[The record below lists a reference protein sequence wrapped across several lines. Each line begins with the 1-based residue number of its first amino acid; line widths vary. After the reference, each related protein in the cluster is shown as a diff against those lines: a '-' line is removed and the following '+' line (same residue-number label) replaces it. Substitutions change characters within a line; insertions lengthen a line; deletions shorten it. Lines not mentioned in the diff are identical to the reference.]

1 MATSGPSRATEVAY
15 LLLKGVAVAF
25 RRLDVPEGH
34 VQGAEGPGGTMDVQD
49 LLKQAEAQTVLERE
63 LVGGTIPFAEYLDL
77 VAKTPAIAGLAHAR
91 IYDMIQAAGITPG
104 SDGRPNRYAF
114 FEAELFGLER
124 VFHHLV
130 EEYFSPAAKRL
141 DIRKRI
147 LMLVGPVGGGKSTI
161 VTLLKRG
168 LERYSRTPAGAMYA
182 IEGCPMFEEPLLL
195 IPQEQR
201 EAFRRRLG
209 LVIEGELCPLCQWRL
224 EHEWAGRISEVK
236 VRRLLFSEKNRV
248 GIGTFKPADPKS
260 QDVAELTGH
269 VNLSLLV
276 DQRFGGESDP
286 RVYRFD
292 GELNVAS
299 RGLIEF
305 IEMLKAEPRFLYE
318 LNTVAGEQRIKV
330 PQFALIYVDLV
341 VVSHTNEYEFNR
353 YFADPANEAMVD
365 RIFVV
370 KVPYNLRVSD
380 EVRIYQKLID
390 QASLTLDRSEGG
402 EAGADG
408 YAPLRAV
415 HIAPR
420 TLRVVSM
427 LAVVSRLKPSTR
439 PNLALMA
446 KLKLYDGEQRV
457 GEWEQ
462 KHLREIQQ
470 EGEASKEGMDG
481 FSPRFIINRLS
492 SALVAGKRCI
502 NPLDAMRSLRDGI
515 KAQYA
520 GNAKEVERLL
530 ALLDEVRKDY
540 DEWVKKQVQRAFV
553 WAYEESAKTILD
565 NYLRNVDAFCNRT
578 KVRDPITEEE
588 VEPDE
593 RLMASIEEQIG
604 VAGDAKKREFREG
617 VMRSVASCAM
627 RGVPFVLTSNSVLQE
642 AIEKKLF
649 TDLKD
654 VVKVTTSSRTPD
666 AEQLKRIDTVVAR
679 LTDPALPEEERYC
692 DQCARELLKYAGQLL
707 SR

>member
-1 MATSGPSRATEVAY
+1 MEIR
-15 LLLKGVAVAF
+15 
-25 RRLDVPEGH
+25 
-34 VQGAEGPGGTMDVQD
+34 D
-49 LLKQAEAQTVLERE
+49 LLKQAEAQAVLERE
-63 LVGGTIPFAEYLDL
+63 MVGEPLTFEEYLDI
-77 VAKTPAIAGLAHAR
+77 VAGNPSVTDLSHAR
-91 IYDMIQAAGITPG
+91 IYDMICTAGVTRGAERAP
-104 SDGRPNRYAF
+104 SRYSF
-114 FEAELFGLER
+114 FETELFGLED
-124 VFHHLV
+124 VFQHLV
-130 EEYFSPAAKRL
+130 EEYFNPAAKRL

-168 LERYSRTPAGAMYA
+168 LERYCRTSGGAVYA
-182 IEGCPMFEEPLLL
+182 IDGCPMFEEPLHL
-195 IPQEQR
+195 IPGDHRAE
-201 EAFRRRLG
+201 FSRRLG
-209 LVIEGELCPLCQWRL
+209 VAIEGELCPLCQWRL
-224 EHEWAGRISEVK
+224 GHEWNGRIGDVK
-236 VRRLLFSEKNRV
+236 VRRILLSEKKRV
-248 GIGTFKPADPKS
+248 GVGTFKPADPKS

-330 PQFALIYVDLV
+330 PQFALIYVDLAV
-341 VVSHTNEYEFNR
+341 ISHTNEYEFNR
-353 YFADPANEAMVD
+353 YFSDPANEAMVD

-380 EVRIYQKLID
+380 EVRIYRKLID
-390 QASLTLDRSEGG
+390 QASLTVEKGEGDEVG
-402 EAGADG
+402 R
-408 YAPLRAV
+408 LRAV

-420 TLRVVSM
+420 TLRVASM
-427 LAVVSRLKPSTR
+427 LAVLSRLKPSKQ
-439 PNLALMA
+439 PNLTAIA

-462 KHLREIQQ
+462 KHVREIQEEAQ
-470 EGEASKEGMDG
+470 ASKEGMDG

-492 SALVAGKRCI
+492 SALVAGGKSCI

-515 KAQYA
+515 KAQHA
-520 GNAKEVERLL
+520 GNPKEIERLL
-530 ALLDEVRKDY
+530 GLLDEVRRDY
-540 DEWVKKQVQRAFV
+540 DEWVKRDVQRAFV
-553 WAYEESAKTILD
+553 YAYEESVKTLLD
-565 NYLRNVDAFCNRT
+565 NYLRNVDAFCNKT
-578 KVRDPITEEE
+578 KVRDSITEEE

-593 RLMASIEEQIG
+593 RLMSSIEGQMG
-604 VAGDAKKREFREG
+604 VAGDAKKKEFREG

-627 RGVPFVLTSNSVLQE
+627 RGVPFVLSSNSVLQE

-654 VVKVTTSSRTPD
+654 VVKITTSTRTPD
-666 AEQLKRIDTVVAR
+666 DEQLKKIDAVVAR

-692 DQCARELLKYAGQLL
+692 EQCARELLKYAGQLL
-707 SR
+707 AR

>member
-1 MATSGPSRATEVAY
+1 
-15 LLLKGVAVAF
+15 
-25 RRLDVPEGH
+25 
-34 VQGAEGPGGTMDVQD
+34 MDTQD
-49 LLKQAEAQTVLERE
+49 LLKRAEAQTMHELE
-63 LVGGTIPFAEYLDL
+63 LVEGTISFGEYLEL
-77 VAKTPAIAGLAHAR
+77 AAANPGVADLAHAR
-91 IYDMIQAAGITPG
+91 IYNMIVSAGVTAG
-104 SDGRPNRYAF
+104 SDAKPNRYAF
-114 FEAELFGLER
+114 FESELFGLEK
-124 VFHHLV
+124 VFQRLV

-168 LERYSRTPAGAMYA
+168 LERYSRTASGAFYA
-182 IEGCPMFEEPLLL
+182 IEGCPMFEEPLHL
-195 IPQEQR
+195 IPEEQR
-201 EAFRRRLG
+201 DQFRRELG
-209 LVIEGELCPLCQWRL
+209 IAIEGDLCPFCQWRL
-224 EHEWAGRISEVK
+224 EHEWQGRISEIR
-236 VRRLLFSEKNRV
+236 VRRHLFSEKNRI

-299 RGLIEF
+299 RGVVEF
-305 IEMLKAEPRFLYE
+305 IEMLKLEPRFLYE

-330 PQFALIYVDLV
+330 PQFALIYVDLA

-380 EVRIYQKLID
+380 EVRIYRKLID
-390 QASLTLDRSEGG
+390 QASLSLDDRSG
-402 EAGADG
+402 EEADR
-408 YAPLRAV
+408 LRLV

-420 TLRVVSM
+420 TLQVASM
-427 LAVVSRLKPSTR
+427 LAVLSRLKPSAR
-439 PNLALMA
+439 PSLGIMA

-462 KHLREIQQ
+462 KHLREIIE
-470 EGEASKEGMDG
+470 EGEANKEGMDG
-481 FSPRFIINRLS
+481 FSPRFVINRLS
-492 SALVAGKRCI
+492 SALVAGNQCI

-520 GNAKEVERLL
+520 GNPKEVERLL
-530 ALLDEVRKDY
+530 ALLDEVRKEY

-553 WAYEESAKTILD
+553 YAYEESTKTLLD
-565 NYLRNVDAFCNRT
+565 NYLRNVDAFSNKT
-578 KVRDPITEEE
+578 KVRDPITGDE

-593 RLMASIEEQIG
+593 RLMSSIEEQIG
-604 VAGDAKKREFREG
+604 VAGEARKREFREG

-627 RGVPFVLTSNSVLQE
+627 RGVPFVLSSNSVLQE

-649 TDLKD
+649 TNLKD
-654 VVKVTTSSRTPD
+654 VVKITTSTRTPD
-666 AEQLKRIDTVVAR
+666 SEQLRRIDAVVAR
-679 LTDPALPEEERYC
+679 LTDPSQPEEDRYC
-692 DQCARELLKYAGQLL
+692 DLCARELLKYAGQLL

>member
-1 MATSGPSRATEVAY
+1 
-15 LLLKGVAVAF
+15 
-25 RRLDVPEGH
+25 
-34 VQGAEGPGGTMDVQD
+34 MDTQD
-49 LLKQAEAQTVLERE
+49 LLKQAEAQTIHELE
-63 LVGGTIPFAEYLDL
+63 LVERTISFSEYLDI
-77 VAKTPAIAGLAHAR
+77 VPKSPSAADLAHAR
-91 IYDMIQAAGITPG
+91 IYNMIRLAGVKPG
-104 SDGRPNRYAF
+104 TEGQSNRYAF
-114 FEAELFGLER
+114 FESELFGLEK
-124 VFHHLV
+124 VFQRLV

-168 LERYSRTPAGAMYA
+168 LERYSRTEAGAFYA
-182 IEGCPMFEEPLLL
+182 IEGCPMFEEPLHL
-195 IPQEQR
+195 IPEEQR
-201 EAFRRRLG
+201 EQFRRQVG
-209 LVIEGELCPLCQWRL
+209 IAIEGDLCPRCQWRL
-224 EHEWAGRISEVK
+224 EHEWKGRISEVG
-236 VRRLLFSEKNRV
+236 VQRHLYSEKNRV

-299 RGLIEF
+299 RGLVEF
-305 IEMLKAEPRFLYE
+305 IEILKLEPRFLYE

-330 PQFALIYVDLV
+330 PQFALIYVDLA
-341 VVSHTNEYEFNR
+341 VVSHTNEYEFHR

-380 EVRIYQKLID
+380 EVRIYRKLID
-390 QASLTLDRSEGG
+390 QASLSLEGG
-402 EAGADG
+402 NGEEAGQ
-408 YAPLRAV
+408 LRQV

-420 TLRVVSM
+420 TLRVASM
-427 LAVVSRLKPSTR
+427 LAVLSRLKPSAR
-439 PNLALMA
+439 PNLGIMA

-462 KHLREIQQ
+462 KHLREIVE
-470 EGEASKEGMDG
+470 EGEANKEGMDG
-481 FSPRFIINRLS
+481 FSPRFVINRLS
-492 SALVAGKRCI
+492 SALVAGKQCI
-502 NPLDAMRSLRDGI
+502 NPLDTMRSLRDGI

-520 GNAKEVERLL
+520 GNPKEVERLL
-530 ALLDEVRKDY
+530 ALLDEVRKEY

-553 WAYEESAKTILD
+553 YAYEESTKTLLD
-565 NYLRNVDAFCNRT
+565 NYLRNVDAFCSKT
-578 KVRDPITEEE
+578 KVRDPITGDE

-604 VAGDAKKREFREG
+604 IAGEAKKREFREG

-627 RGVPFVLTSNSVLQE
+627 RGVPFVLSSNSVLQE

-654 VVKVTTSSRTPD
+654 VVKITTSTRTPD
-666 AEQLKRIDTVVAR
+666 SEQLRRIDAVVAR
-679 LTDPALPEEERYC
+679 LTDPAQPEEERYC
-692 DQCARELLKYAGQLL
+692 GLCARELLKYAGQLL
-707 SR
+707 GR

>member
-1 MATSGPSRATEVAY
+1 
-15 LLLKGVAVAF
+15 
-25 RRLDVPEGH
+25 
-34 VQGAEGPGGTMDVQD
+34 MDVQD
-49 LLKQAEAQTVLERE
+49 LLKRAEAETVLETE
-63 LVGGTIPFAEYLDL
+63 LAGEPLTFAEYLDI
-77 VAKTPAIAGLAHAR
+77 VAHTPSVADLSHAR
-91 IYDMIQAAGITPG
+91 VYNMIRAAGITPG
-104 SDGRPNRYAF
+104 TDRQPNRYAF
-114 FEAELFGLER
+114 FERELFGLEN
-124 VFHHLV
+124 VFSHLV
-130 EEYFSPAAKRL
+130 EEYFNPAAKRL

-168 LERYSRTPAGAMYA
+168 LERYSRTPQGAVYA
-182 IEGCPMFEEPLLL
+182 IDGCPMFEEPLHL
-195 IPQEQR
+195 IPEDHR
-201 EAFRRRLG
+201 AEFSRRLG
-209 LVIEGELCPLCQWRL
+209 VAIEGDLCPLCQWRL
-224 EHEWAGRISEVK
+224 GQEWGGRIGDVK
-236 VRRLLFSEKNRV
+236 VRRVLLSEKGRV

-341 VVSHTNEYEFNR
+341 VISHTNEYEFNR
-353 YFADPANEAMVD
+353 YFSDPANEAMVD

-380 EVRIYQKLID
+380 EVRIYRKLID
-390 QASLTLDRSEGG
+390 QASLTVEKGKGD
-402 EAGADG
+402 EAGR
-408 YAPLRAV
+408 LRTV

-420 TLRVVSM
+420 TLRVASM
-427 LAVVSRLKPSTR
+427 LAVLSRLKPSNR
-439 PNLALMA
+439 PNLTTMA

-462 KHLREIQQ
+462 KHLREIQE
-470 EGEASKEGMDG
+470 EGQANKEGMDG

-492 SALVAGKRCI
+492 SALVAGGKSCI

-520 GNAKEVERLL
+520 ASPKEMEQMLG
-530 ALLDEVRKDY
+530 LLDEVRKEY
-540 DEWVKKQVQRAFV
+540 DEWVKRDVQRAFV
-553 WAYEESAKTILD
+553 YAYEESAKTLLD
-565 NYLRNVDAFCNRT
+565 NYLRNVDAFCNKT

-593 RLMASIEEQIG
+593 RLMSSIEGQIG
-604 VAGDAKKREFREG
+604 VAGDAKKK
-617 VMRSVASCAM
+617 S
-627 RGVPFVLTSNSVLQE
+627 T
-642 AIEKKLF
+642 
-649 TDLKD
+649 
-654 VVKVTTSSRTPD
+654 
-666 AEQLKRIDTVVAR
+666 AR
-679 LTDPALPEEERYC
+679 A
-692 DQCARELLKYAGQLL
+692 
-707 SR
+707 

>member
-1 MATSGPSRATEVAY
+1 
-15 LLLKGVAVAF
+15 
-25 RRLDVPEGH
+25 
-34 VQGAEGPGGTMDVQD
+34 MDTQD
-49 LLKQAEAQTVLERE
+49 LLKQAEAQTMHELE
-63 LVGGTIPFAEYLDL
+63 LVEGTISFGEYLEL
-77 VAKTPAIAGLAHAR
+77 VASNSSTADLAHAR
-91 IYDMIQAAGITPG
+91 IYNMIRSAGVTTG
-104 SDGRPNRYAF
+104 SETKPNRYAF
-114 FEAELFGLER
+114 FEAELFGLEK
-124 VFHHLV
+124 VFQRLV

-168 LERYSRTPAGAMYA
+168 LERYSRTQAGAFYA
-182 IEGCPMFEEPLLL
+182 IEGCPMFEEPLHL
-195 IPQEQR
+195 IPEEQR
-201 EAFRRRLG
+201 EQFRRQLG
-209 LVIEGELCPLCQWRL
+209 IAIEGDLCPFCQWRL
-224 EHEWAGRISEVK
+224 EHEWQGRISEVK
-236 VRRLLFSEKNRV
+236 VRRHLFSEKNSV

-299 RGLIEF
+299 RGLVEF
-305 IEMLKAEPRFLYE
+305 IEMLKLEPRFLYE

-330 PQFALIYVDLV
+330 PQFALIYVDV
-341 VVSHTNEYEFNR
+341 AVVSHTNEYEFNR

-380 EVRIYQKLID
+380 EVRIYRKLID
-390 QASLTLDRSEGG
+390 QASLSLEGRNG
-402 EAGADG
+402 EEAGR
-408 YAPLRAV
+408 LRLV

-420 TLRVVSM
+420 TLQVASM
-427 LAVVSRLKPSTR
+427 LAVLSRLKPSAR
-439 PNLALMA
+439 PSLGIMA

-462 KHLREIQQ
+462 KHLREIVE
-470 EGEASKEGMDG
+470 EGEANKEGMDG
-481 FSPRFIINRLS
+481 FSPRFVINRLS
-492 SALVAGKRCI
+492 SALVAGKLCI
-502 NPLDAMRSLRDGI
+502 NPLDAIRSLRDGI

-520 GNAKEVERLL
+520 GNPKEVERLL
-530 ALLDEVRKDY
+530 ALLDEVRKEY

-553 WAYEESAKTILD
+553 YAYEESTKTLLD
-565 NYLRNVDAFCNRT
+565 NYLRNIDAFSNKT
-578 KVRDPITEEE
+578 KVRDPITGDE

-593 RLMASIEEQIG
+593 RLMSSIEEQIG
-604 VAGDAKKREFREG
+604 VAGEARKREFREG

-627 RGVPFVLTSNSVLQE
+627 RGVPFALSSNSVLQE

-654 VVKVTTSSRTPD
+654 VVKVTTSTRTPD
-666 AEQLKRIDTVVAR
+666 SEQLKRIDAVVAR
-679 LTDPALPEEERYC
+679 LTDPSQPEEERYC
-692 DQCARELLKYAGQLL
+692 ELCARELLKYAGQLL
-707 SR
+707 GR

>member
-1 MATSGPSRATEVAY
+1 
-15 LLLKGVAVAF
+15 
-25 RRLDVPEGH
+25 
-34 VQGAEGPGGTMDVQD
+34 MDVQD
-49 LLKQAEAQTVLERE
+49 LLRQAEAQTMQELEMVE
-63 LVGGTIPFAEYLDL
+63 GTISFAEYLGL
-77 VAKTPAIAGLAHAR
+77 VPRCPSVADLAHAR
-91 IYDMIQAAGITPG
+91 VHNMIRSAGVTEV
-104 SDGRPNRYAF
+104 SDSQPNRYAF
-114 FEAELFGLER
+114 FESELFGLEK
-124 VFHHLV
+124 VFQRLV
-130 EEYFSPAAKRL
+130 EEYFAPAAKRL

-168 LERYSRTPAGAMYA
+168 LERYSRTAAGAFYA
-182 IEGCPMFEEPLLL
+182 IESCPMFEEPLHL
-195 IPQEQR
+195 IPEEQR
-201 EAFRRRLG
+201 EQVRQQLG
-209 LVIEGELCPLCQWRL
+209 IAIEGDLCPRCQWRL
-224 EHEWAGRISEVK
+224 EHEWKGRLSEVR
-236 VRRLLFSEKNRV
+236 VQRVLFSEKNRI

-276 DQRFGGESDP
+276 DQRFQGESDP

-299 RGLIEF
+299 RGLVEF
-305 IEMLKAEPRFLYE
+305 IEMLKLEPRFLYE

-380 EVRIYQKLID
+380 EVRIYRKLID
-390 QASLTLDRSEGG
+390 QASLALEGG
-402 EAGADG
+402 TDG
-408 YAPLRAV
+408 DTGQLRLI

-420 TLRVVSM
+420 TLQVASM
-427 LAVVSRLKPSTR
+427 LAVLSRIKPSAR
-439 PNLALMA
+439 PNLSIMA

-462 KHLREIQQ
+462 KHLREIQE
-470 EGEASKEGMDG
+470 EGDSNKEGMDG
-481 FSPRFIINRLS
+481 FSPRFVINRLS
-492 SALVAGKRCI
+492 SALVAGKQCI
-502 NPLDAMRSLRDGI
+502 NPLDAIRSLRDGI

-520 GNAKEVERLL
+520 SNPKEAERLM
-530 ALLDEVRKDY
+530 ALLDEVRKEY

-553 WAYEESAKTILD
+553 YAYEESTRTLLD
-565 NYLRNVDAFCNRT
+565 NYLRSIDAFCNKT
-578 KVRDPITEEE
+578 KVRDPITGDE
-588 VEPDE
+588 VEPDD

-604 VAGDAKKREFREG
+604 VVGEAKKKEFREG

-627 RGVPFVLTSNSVLQE
+627 RGVPFVLGSNSVLQE

-654 VVKVTTSSRTPD
+654 VVKITTSTRTPD
-666 AEQLKRIDTVVAR
+666 SEQLKRIDAVVAR
-679 LTDPALPEEERYC
+679 LTDPAQPEEERYC
-692 DQCARELLKYAGQLL
+692 DRCARELLKYAGQLL
-707 SR
+707 GR

>member
-1 MATSGPSRATEVAY
+1 MR
-15 LLLKGVAVAF
+15 
-25 RRLDVPEGH
+25 
-34 VQGAEGPGGTMDVQD
+34 
-49 LLKQAEAQTVLERE
+49 QAEAQAVLEHELIGE
-63 LVGGTIPFAEYLDL
+63 LVSFAEYLDL
-77 VAKTPAIAGLAHAR
+77 VARNPRVAALAHAR
-91 IYDMIQAAGITPG
+91 VYDMIQAAGITPG
-104 SDGRPNRYAF
+104 SDGQPNRYAF
-114 FEAELFGLER
+114 FETELFGLER
-124 VFHHLV
+124 VFHRLV

-168 LERYSRTPAGAMYA
+168 LERYSRTPTGAVYA
-182 IEGCPMFEEPLLL
+182 IDGCPMFEEPLHL
-195 IPQEQR
+195 IPEEQR
-201 EAFRRRLG
+201 EVFRRRLG
-209 LVIEGELCPLCQWRL
+209 VAIEGDLCPRCQWRL
-224 EHEWAGRISEVK
+224 EHEWAGHISTVK
-236 VRRLLFSEKNRV
+236 VRRVPLSERNRV

-341 VVSHTNEYEFNR
+341 VISHTNEYEFHR
-353 YFADPANEAMVD
+353 YFSDPANEAMVD

-370 KVPYNLRVSD
+370 KVPYNLRVSA
-380 EVRIYQKLID
+380 EVRIYQKLVD
-390 QASLTLDRSEGG
+390 QASLTVDGNDGETAGQLRS
-402 EAGADG
+402 
-408 YAPLRAV
+408 V

-420 TLRVVSM
+420 TLRVASM
-427 LAVVSRLKPSTR
+427 LAVLSRLKPSTR
-439 PNLALMA
+439 PNLTLMG

-457 GEWEQ
+457 GDWEQ
-462 KHLREIQQ
+462 KHLREIQE

-492 SALVAGKRCI
+492 SALVVGKRCI
-502 NPLDAMRSLRDGI
+502 NPLDAIRSLRDGI

-520 GNAKEVERLL
+520 GNPKEVERLL
-530 ALLDEVRKDY
+530 GLLDEVRKEY
-540 DEWVKKQVQRAFV
+540 DDGVKKHVQRAFV
-553 WAYEESAKTILD
+553 YAYEESARTLLD
-565 NYLRNVDAFCNRT
+565 NYLRNVDAYCNKT
-578 KVRDPITEEE
+578 KVRDPITGDP

-593 RLMASIEEQIG
+593 RLMAGIEEQIG
-604 VAGDAKKREFREG
+604 VLGDAKKREFREG

-627 RGVPFVLTSNSVLQE
+627 RGIPFVLSSNSVLQE

-649 TDLKD
+649 ADLKD
-654 VVKVTTSSRTPD
+654 VVKVTASSRTPD
-666 AEQLKRIDTVVAR
+666 AEQLKKIDAVVAR
-679 LTDPALPEEERYC
+679 LMDPTLPEDERYC
-692 DQCARELLKYAGQLL
+692 DLCARELLKYAGQLL
-707 SR
+707 NR

>member
-1 MATSGPSRATEVAY
+1 
-15 LLLKGVAVAF
+15 
-25 RRLDVPEGH
+25 
-34 VQGAEGPGGTMDVQD
+34 MDVQE
-49 LLKQAEAQTVLERE
+49 LLKQAEAQTLLERG
-63 LVGGTIPFAEYLDL
+63 LVGETISFAEYLDL
-77 VAKTPAIAGLAHAR
+77 VAKKPSVGGLAHGR
-91 IYDMIQAAGITPG
+91 INDMIQAAGITPG
-104 SDGRPNRYAF
+104 VDGRPNRYAF
-114 FEAELFGLER
+114 FEGELFGLER
-124 VFHHLV
+124 VFQHLV
-130 EEYFSPAAKRL
+130 EEYLAPAAKRL

-168 LERYSRTPAGAMYA
+168 LERYSRTPAGALYA
-182 IEGCPMFEEPLLL
+182 IEGCPMFEEPLHL
-195 IPQEQR
+195 IPEEQR
-201 EAFRRRLG
+201 EALRRRLG
-209 LVIEGELCPLCQWRL
+209 APIEGELCPLCQWRL

-236 VRRLLFSEKNRV
+236 VRRLLFSEKNRI

-260 QDVAELTGH
+260 QDVAELTGR

-341 VVSHTNEYEFNR
+341 IVSHTNEYEFSR
-353 YFADPANEAMVD
+353 YFSDPANEAMVD

-370 KVPYNLRVSD
+370 KVPYNLRVLD

-390 QASLTLDRSEGG
+390 QASLTIDDGEGG
-402 EAGADG
+402 KTGQ
-408 YAPLRAV
+408 LRTV

-427 LAVVSRLKPSTR
+427 LAVLSRLKPSSR
-439 PNLALMA
+439 PNLSLMA

-470 EGEASKEGMDG
+470 EGEANKEGMDG

-492 SALVAGKRCI
+492 SPLVGGKRCI
-502 NPLDAMRSLRDGI
+502 NPLDAIRSLRDGI

-520 GNAKEVERLL
+520 GNGKEVERLL
-530 ALLDEVRKDY
+530 GLLDEVRKDY
-540 DEWVKKQVQRAFV
+540 DEGVKKHVQRAFV
-553 WAYEESAKTILD
+553 YAYEESAKTILD
-565 NYLRNVDAFCNRT
+565 NYLRNVDAFCNKT
-578 KVRDPITEEE
+578 KVRDPITDEE

-604 VAGDAKKREFREG
+604 IAGDAKKKEFREG

-627 RGVPFVLTSNSVLQE
+627 RGVPFALSSNSVLRE

-649 TDLKD
+649 SDLKD
-654 VVKVTTSSRTPD
+654 VVKVTTAIGTPD
-666 AEQLKRIDTVVAR
+666 AEQLKKIDAVVAR

>member
-1 MATSGPSRATEVAY
+1 MA
-15 LLLKGVAVAF
+15 
-25 RRLDVPEGH
+25 RRH
-34 VQGAEGPGGTMDVQD
+34 NMDTHD
-49 LLKQAEAQTVLERE
+49 LLKQAEAQTIHELE
-63 LVGGTIPFAEYLDL
+63 LVEEAMPFSEYLDL
-77 VAKTPAIAGLAHAR
+77 VARRPSVADLAHAR
-91 IYDMIQAAGITPG
+91 IYNMVRMAGVTAG
-104 SDGRPNRYAF
+104 SEGQPNRYAF
-114 FEAELFGLER
+114 FETELFGLEK
-124 VFHHLV
+124 VFQRLV

-168 LERYSRTPAGAMYA
+168 LERHSRSEAGAFYA
-182 IEGCPMFEEPLLL
+182 IEGCPMFEEPLHLV
-195 IPQEQR
+195 PEEQR
-201 EAFRRRLG
+201 EQFKQRLG
-209 LVIEGELCPLCQWRL
+209 VGIEGDLCPFCQWRL
-224 EHEWAGRISEVK
+224 EHEWKGRISEVG
-236 VRRLLFSEKNRV
+236 VRRHLFSEKNRI

-299 RGLIEF
+299 RGLVEF
-305 IEMLKAEPRFLYE
+305 IEMLKLEPRFLYE

-330 PQFALIYVDLV
+330 PQFALIYVDLA

-370 KVPYNLRVSD
+370 KVPYNLSVSE
-380 EVRIYQKLID
+380 EVRIYRKLID
-390 QASLTLDRSEGG
+390 QASLSMEDGASD
-402 EAGADG
+402 EAGQ
-408 YAPLRAV
+408 LRTV

-420 TLRVVSM
+420 TLRVASM
-427 LAVVSRLKPSTR
+427 LAVISRLKPSAR
-439 PNLALMA
+439 PNLGIMA

-462 KHLREIQQ
+462 KHLREIIE
-470 EGEASKEGMDG
+470 EGDGNKEGMDG
-481 FSPRFIINRLS
+481 FSPRFVINRLS
-492 SALVAGKRCI
+492 SALVGGKQCI

-520 GNAKEVERLL
+520 GNPKEVERLL
-530 ALLDEVRKDY
+530 ALLDEVRKEY

-553 WAYEESAKTILD
+553 YAYEESTKTLLD
-565 NYLRNVDAFCNRT
+565 NYLRNVDAFSNKT
-578 KVRDPITEEE
+578 KVRDPITGDE

-604 VAGDAKKREFREG
+604 VAGEARKREFREG

-627 RGVPFVLTSNSVLQE
+627 RGVPFVLGSNSVLQE

-654 VVKVTTSSRTPD
+654 VVKITTSSRTPD
-666 AEQLKRIDTVVAR
+666 SEQLKRIDAVVAR
-679 LTDPALPEEERYC
+679 LTDPTQPEEERYC
-692 DQCARELLKYAGQLL
+692 ELCARELLKYAGQLL

>member
-1 MATSGPSRATEVAY
+1 VR
-15 LLLKGVAVAF
+15 
-25 RRLDVPEGH
+25 
-34 VQGAEGPGGTMDVQD
+34 D
-49 LLKQAEAQTVLERE
+49 LLRQAEARTVLERG
-63 LVGGTIPFAEYLDL
+63 LAGQSISFAKYLDL
-77 VAKTPAIAGLAHAR
+77 VAKAPNVVALAHAR
-91 IYDMIQAAGITPG
+91 IYDMIQAAGVTPG
-104 SDGRPNRYAF
+104 SEQRPNRYAF

-124 VFHHLV
+124 VFQRLV

-168 LERYSRTPAGAMYA
+168 LEHYSRTPAGAMYA
-182 IEGCPMFEEPLLL
+182 IEGCPMFEEPLHL
-195 IPQEQR
+195 IPEEQR
-201 EAFRRRLG
+201 EGFRRALG
-209 LVIEGELCPLCQWRL
+209 IAIDGDLCPLCQWRL
-224 EHEWAGRISEVK
+224 EHEWEGRISEVR
-236 VRRLLFSEKNRV
+236 VRRLLLSEKNRI

-276 DQRFGGESDP
+276 DPGLGGESDP

-292 GELNVAS
+292 GELNVGS

-305 IEMLKAEPRFLYE
+305 IEMLKLEPRFLYE

-330 PQFALIYVDLV
+330 PQFALIYVDLAV
-341 VVSHTNEYEFNR
+341 IAHTNEYEFNR
-353 YFADPANEAMVD
+353 YFSDPANEAMVD

-390 QASLTLDRSEGG
+390 QASLTVAGDEIEGASQLRS
-402 EAGADG
+402 
-408 YAPLRAV
+408 V
-415 HIAPR
+415 HIAPQ
-420 TLRVVSM
+420 TLRVASM
-427 LAVVSRLKPSTR
+427 LAVLSRLKPSTR
-439 PNLALMA
+439 SNLTLVA

-470 EGEASKEGMDG
+470 EGETNKEGMDG

-492 SALVAGKRCI
+492 SVLVAGNRCI
-502 NPLDAMRSLRDGI
+502 TPLDAIRSLRDGI

-520 GNAKEVERLL
+520 SNAKECERLL

-540 DEWVKKQVQRAFV
+540 DERVKKHVQRAFV
-553 WAYEESAKTILD
+553 YAYEESVKTLLD
-565 NYLRNVDAFCNRT
+565 NYLRNVDAFCNKT

-593 RLMASIEEQIG
+593 RLMAAIEEQIG
-604 VAGDAKKREFREG
+604 VAGEAKKREFREG

-627 RGVPFVLTSNSVLQE
+627 RGVPFVLSSNSVLQE

-649 TDLKD
+649 SDLKD

-666 AEQLKRIDTVVAR
+666 AEQLKRIDAVVAR
-679 LTDPALPEEERYC
+679 LIDPALPIEERYC